1 LNDNISHN
9 ASQILN
15 NTLYLP
21 SCHST
26 NTYASDFAKENE
38 IVNGWTVYTFDQTK
52 GRGQQGNVW
61 ESEPNKNL
69 TFSMVLKP
77 EFLDPQDQFQL
88 NMAISLAIIHFL
100 TDLGL
105 KADIKWPNDILVNDR
120 KIAGILI
127 ENQLRGNLFKTAIV
141 GIGLNVN
148 QQLFETQGA
157 TSVFL
162 QNGKEFDLV
171 QSLGYIK
178 TILFSYVEKL
188 RTGEIEWIKKEYH
201 SKLYLRNKPSVFK
214 RGDDSF
220 VGSIKQVDES
230 GMLQI
235 QTENG
240 LLSFGLKEIKFPTN
254 YFN

>member
-1 LNDNISHN
+1 MNDNISHN
-9 ASQILN
+9 ASEILN

-26 NTYASDFAKENE
+26 NTYANDWIKENE
-38 IVNGWTVYTFDQTK
+38 VINGWTVYTFDQTK

-77 EFLDPQDQFQL
+77 EFLNPQNQFSL
-88 NMAISLAIIHFL
+88 NMAVSLAIIQFL

-105 KADIKWPNDILVNDR
+105 KAEIKWPNDVFVNDR

-127 ENQLRGNLFKTAIV
+127 ENQLRGNLFKAAVV

-148 QQLFETQGA
+148 QQGFKTQGA
-157 TSVFL
+157 TSVLL
-162 QNGKEFDLV
+162 QNGKEYDLV
-171 QSLGYIK
+171 QSLSYIQ
-178 TILFSYVEKL
+178 TILFRYVERL
-188 RTGEIEWIKKEYH
+188 RAGEIDLIKEEYY

-220 VGSIKQVDES
+220 VGSIKGVDEF

-235 QTENG
+235 QTERG

>member
-1 LNDNISHN
+1 LNDNLSHI
-9 ASQILN
+9 ASEIVN

-26 NTYASDFAKENE
+26 NTYASDFIKENE
-38 IVNGWTVYTFDQTK
+38 VTNGWTVYTLDQTN
-52 GRGQQGNVW
+52 GRGQKGNVW

-77 EFLDPQDQFQL
+77 EFLNPQDQFQL

-100 TDLGL
+100 ADLGL
-105 KADIKWPNDILVNDR
+105 KAEIKWPNDIFVNDR

-127 ENQLRGNLFKTAIV
+127 ENQLRGNLFKVAVV

-148 QQLFETQGA
+148 QQGFRTQGA

-162 QNGKEFDLV
+162 QNGKKFDLV
-171 QSLGYIK
+171 QSLGYIQ
-178 TILFSYVEKL
+178 TILFRYVERL
-188 RTGEIEWIKKEYH
+188 RTGEFEWIKKEYH
-201 SKLYLRNKPSVFK
+201 SKLYLRNKPSIFK
-214 RGDDSF
+214 RGDNSF
-220 VGSIKQVDES
+220 VGSIKGVNEF

-254 YFN
+254 YLS

>member
-1 LNDNISHN
+1 MNDNISHN
-9 ASQILN
+9 ASQISN
-15 NTLYLP
+15 NTIYLP

-26 NTYASDFAKENE
+26 NTYASDWIKDNE
-38 IVNGWTVYTFDQTK
+38 VTNGWTVYTFDQTK

-77 EFLDPQDQFQL
+77 DFLNPKDQFSL
-88 NMAISLAIIHFL
+88 NMAVSLAIIQFL
-100 TDLGL
+100 ADLGL
-105 KADIKWPNDILVNDR
+105 KAEIKWPNDIYVNNR

-127 ENQLRGNLFKTAIV
+127 ENQLLGNVFKAAVV
-141 GIGLNVN
+141 GIGLNMN
-148 QQLFETQGA
+148 QKEFKTHGA

-162 QNGKEFDLV
+162 QNEKEFDLV
-171 QSLGYIK
+171 QSLSYIQ
-178 TILFSYVEKL
+178 TILFRYVERL
-188 RTGEIEWIKKEYH
+188 RTGEIALIKKEYH

-214 RGDDSF
+214 CGDDSF
-220 VGSIKQVDES
+220 VGSIKGVGES

>member
-1 LNDNISHN
+1 MNDKISHN
-9 ASQILN
+9 ASEILN

-26 NTYASDFAKENE
+26 NTYANDYVKENK
-38 IVNGWTVYTFDQTK
+38 IVYGWTVYTFDQTK

-61 ESEPNKNL
+61 ESEANKNL
-69 TFSMVLKP
+69 TFSMVFKP
-77 EFLDPQDQFQL
+77 EFLNPQDQFQL
-88 NMAISLAIIHFL
+88 NMAVSLAIVHFL
-100 TDLGL
+100 SDLGL
-105 KADIKWPNDILVNDR
+105 KAEIKWPNDIFVNDR

-127 ENQLRGNLFKTAIV
+127 ENQLRGKLFKAAIV

-148 QQLFETQGA
+148 QQLFKTQGA
-157 TSVFL
+157 TSIFL

-171 QSLGYIK
+171 QSLGYIQ
-178 TILFSYVEKL
+178 TILFSYVERL
-188 RTGEIEWIKKEYH
+188 RTDIEWIKKEYH

-214 RGDDSF
+214 FGNDSF
-220 VGSIKQVDES
+220 VGSIKGVDES
-230 GMLQI
+230 GLLQI

>member
-1 LNDNISHN
+1 MNDNISHN
-9 ASQILN
+9 ASEILN

-26 NTYASDFAKENE
+26 NTYASEWIKENE
-38 IVNGWTVYTFDQTK
+38 VVNGWTVYTFDQTK

-69 TFSMVLKP
+69 TFSMVLRP
-77 EFLDPQDQFQL
+77 EFLNPQDQFQL
-88 NMAISLAIIHFL
+88 NMAISLSIIQFL
-100 TDLGL
+100 ADLGL
-105 KADIKWPNDILVNDR
+105 EAEIKWPNDVFVNDR

-127 ENQLRGNLFKTAIV
+127 ENQLRGNLFKAAVV

-148 QQLFETQGA
+148 QQEFKTQGA

-171 QSLGYIK
+171 QSLSYIQ
-178 TILFSYVEKL
+178 TILFRYVERL
-188 RTGEIEWIKKEYH
+188 RTGEIKLLKKEYH

-214 RGDDSF
+214 QGDHSF
-220 VGSIKQVDES
+220 VGSIKGVDES

-235 QTENG
+235 KTEDG

-254 YFN
+254 F